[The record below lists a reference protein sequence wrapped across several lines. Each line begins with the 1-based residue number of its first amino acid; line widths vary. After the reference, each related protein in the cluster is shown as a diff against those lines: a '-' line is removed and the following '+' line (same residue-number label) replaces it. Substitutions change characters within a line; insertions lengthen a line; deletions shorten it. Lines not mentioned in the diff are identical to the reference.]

1 LFEKLQYYRMKFS
14 RIDLINYIIL
24 LYAFSLSLPVHIK
37 TPFIILLLLL
47 SLTDRK
53 IYTFKTIANNKIF
66 LMMFLFFVYIIISSF
81 WSEASTREIF
91 INIKKYWYYSP
102 IFIIYKYIK
111 KEYIGYAISAFILG
125 MLLSEI
131 LSYGNFL
138 NLWRIKF
145 GSQINP
151 TVFLN
156 HTQYSI
162 FLSITSIILFTKG
175 LYDKNNI
182 MKAIYFFFFFTV
194 TLNLFINS
202 GRTGYI
208 TFLLTIIFVTIAI
221 YKPTIKIFFISIF
234 MLATFFV
241 LLYNFSPN
249 FKTRIANGEH
259 DIKILQT
266 NNDYYSSIGARIGLW
281 IVAENMFIQN
291 PILGVGVANN
301 LHAKNTFLKNTPR
314 KELKVLAHYIH
325 FHNSF
330 LEILIQNGIIGLTLF
345 LYIIYLISKVQ
356 LRDIKYKVLK
366 YSLLSIFILGSF
378 ADIVFF
384 LNSTMSLFAFLLGIV
399 LAQSRVEARDNIS
412 NH

>member
-1 LFEKLQYYRMKFS
+1 MFEKLQYYKKKFS
-14 RIDLINYIIL
+14 RIDLINYIII

-47 SLTDRK
+47 SLTDKK
-53 IYTFKTIANNKIF
+53 IYTLKTVVNNKIF
-66 LMMFLFFVYIIISSF
+66 LMMLLFFIYVIISSF
-81 WSEASTREIF
+81 WSDASTKEIF

-111 KEYIGYAISAFILG
+111 KEYIGYAISAFIIS
-125 MLLSEI
+125 MLFSEI

-138 NLWRIKF
+138 NLWKIKF
-145 GSQINP
+145 GSQANP

-175 LYDKNNI
+175 VYDKNGI

-208 TFLLTIIFVTIAI
+208 TFLLTIIFVTII
-221 YKPTIKIFFISIF
+221 VYKPTIKIFFIGIF
-234 MLATFFV
+234 IVATFFTLV
-241 LLYNFSPN
+241 YNFSPN
-249 FKTRIANGEH
+249 FKARIANGRH

-266 NNDYYSSIGARIGLW
+266 NNNYYSSIGARIGLW
-281 IVAENMFIQN
+281 IVAEKMFIQN

-301 LHAKNTFLKNTPR
+301 LHAKNKFLEQTSY
-314 KELKVLAHYIH
+314 KELKVLSHYIH

-330 LEILIQNGIIGLTLF
+330 LEILIQFGIIGLAMF
-345 LYIIYLISKVQ
+345 LYILYLISKVK
-356 LRDIKYKVLK
+356 LKDIKYKVLK

-378 ADIVFF
+378 ADIAFF

-399 LAQSRVEARDNIS
+399 LAQSRIEIQYNIS
-412 NH
+412 KD